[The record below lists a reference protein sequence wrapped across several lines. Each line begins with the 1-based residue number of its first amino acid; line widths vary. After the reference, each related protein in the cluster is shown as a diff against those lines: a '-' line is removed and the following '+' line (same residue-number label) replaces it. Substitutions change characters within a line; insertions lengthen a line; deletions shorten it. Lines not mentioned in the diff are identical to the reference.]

1 MTQESQPQE
10 SRTQE
15 TTPSPV
21 PTSPDN
27 SRPDWLPQ
35 NFEHP
40 EQLVEAYNSLQS
52 NQLAPLNE
60 EIFNTLAE
68 DYFREGSV
76 NEAHLKTLEKVGI
89 SSPMVDTYLNGL
101 KLQADQLKSKVF
113 DAVGGEGEYKA
124 LMNWG
129 QKNLSEEQRTAYEHT
144 LGTGDLN
151 LIMLA
156 AKGLHAE
163 YRKSQ
168 EPKLMGGKPSMQDM
182 GVFRSKAEMTA
193 AIRDPRYEKDPAYRR
208 DVSDKLSR
216 SSL

>member
-1 MTQESQPQE
+1 MTDTPIEQNPQGPQAPESLQPD
-10 SRTQE
+10 
-15 TTPSPV
+15 TT
-21 PTSPDN
+21 
-27 SRPDWLPQ
+27 RPDWLPE

-52 NQLAPLNE
+52 NQLTPLNE

-76 NEAHLKTLEKVGI
+76 NDTHLKSLEKVGI
-89 SSPMVDTYLNGL
+89 SSTMVDTYLNGL

-113 DAVGGEGEYKA
+113 DAVGGESEYKA
-124 LMNWG
+124 LITWG
-129 QKNLSEEQRTAYEHT
+129 QKNLSEEQRAAYEHT

-156 AKGLHAE
+156 AKGLHAD

-193 AIRDPRYEKDPAYRR
+193 AIRDPRYEKDPAYRQ

-216 SSL
+216 SSF

>member
-1 MTQESQPQE
+1 MTQESQTQESQPQE
-10 SRTQE
+10 
-15 TTPSPV
+15 TTPPAE
-21 PTSPDN
+21 
-27 SRPDWLPQ
+27 RPDWLPQ

-52 NQLAPLNE
+52 SQLTPLNE
-60 EIFNTLAE
+60 DIFTTLAE
-68 DYFREGSV
+68 DYFKEGSV
-76 NEAHLKTLEKVGI
+76 NEAHLRTLEKVGI
-89 SSPMVDTYLNGL
+89 SSTMVDTYLNGL

-113 DAVGGEGEYKA
+113 DAVGGEGEYKS
-124 LMNWG
+124 LISWG

-193 AIRDPRYEKDPAYRR
+193 AMRDPRYEKDPAYRQ
-208 DVSDKLSR
+208 DVSNKLSR
-216 SSL
+216 SSI

>member
-1 MTQESQPQE
+1 MTQESQTQESQPQE
-10 SRTQE
+10 
-15 TTPSPV
+15 TTPPAE
-21 PTSPDN
+21 
-27 SRPDWLPQ
+27 RPDWLPQ

-52 NQLAPLNE
+52 QQLSPLNE

-68 DYFREGSV
+68 DYFKEGSI
-76 NEAHLKTLEKVGI
+76 NKAHLKTLEKVGI
-89 SSPMVDTYLNGL
+89 SSTIVDTYLNGL

-113 DAVGGEGEYKA
+113 DAVGGESEYNA
-124 LMNWG
+124 LMSWG

-156 AKGLHAE
+156 AKGLHAD

-193 AIRDPRYEKDPAYRR
+193 AIRDPRYEKDPAYRQ
-208 DVSDKLSR
+208 DVSNKLSR

>member
-1 MTQESQPQE
+1 MTDTPIEQNPQGPEAPESLQPD
-10 SRTQE
+10 TA
-15 TTPSPV
+15 
-21 PTSPDN
+21 
-27 SRPDWLPQ
+27 RPDWLPQ

-40 EQLVEAYNSLQS
+40 EQLVEAYTSLQS
-52 NQLAPLNE
+52 NQLTPLNE
-60 EIFNTLAE
+60 EIFDTLAE
-68 DYFREGSV
+68 GYFKDGSI
-76 NEAHLKTLEKVGI
+76 NEAHLKALEKVGI
-89 SSPMVDTYLNGL
+89 SSTMVDTYLNGL

-113 DAVGGEGEYKA
+113 DTVGGEGEYKA
-124 LMNWG
+124 LMSWG
-129 QKNLSEEQRTAYEHT
+129 QKNLSEGQRTAYEHT
-144 LGTGDLN
+144 LQSGDLN

-193 AIRDPRYEKDPAYRR
+193 AIRDPRYEKDPAYRQ

-216 SSL
+216 SSF